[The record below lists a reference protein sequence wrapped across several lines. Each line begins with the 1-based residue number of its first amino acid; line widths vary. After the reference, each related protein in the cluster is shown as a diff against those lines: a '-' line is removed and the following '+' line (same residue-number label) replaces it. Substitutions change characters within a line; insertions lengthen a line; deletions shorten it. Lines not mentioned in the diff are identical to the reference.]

1 MHQPGGMQRQ
11 LLLVAVCTL
20 FGGCTSVVHTRTIS
34 TGTLRDAARV
44 LETERTASVVDSR
57 GETFSLSRDDR
68 LMLDDELL
76 RLLPPESLAP
86 HSTDGRRAGSSSVR
100 HFLDVCGSDL
110 RPPCAGAARTTFVIE
125 TTTERRV
132 PPETW
137 GYIAMFAFAAVEGAG
152 VVCVMGE
159 MGCSELSREFR
170 LGAGAVLAALPL
182 ALIILALSHGSGR
195 WGVFN

>member
-1 MHQPGGMQRQ
+1 MHQPEGMQRQ

-76 RLLPPESLAP
+76 RLLPPS
-86 HSTDGRRAGSSSVR
+86 RRLLHRA
-100 HFLDVCGSDL
+100 HLHTL
-110 RPPCAGAARTTFVIE
+110 
-125 TTTERRV
+125 
-132 PPETW
+132 
-137 GYIAMFAFAAVEGAG
+137 VEGGWEILDDANK
-152 VVCVMGE
+152 
-159 MGCSELSREFR
+159 S
-170 LGAGAVLAALPL
+170 ALD
-182 ALIILALSHGSGR
+182 R
-195 WGVFN
+195 K